1 MRQYRTTAITPVGI
15 HILVEPLEQAAPEHA
30 QLHRVA
36 TSDEAPS
43 IGQIISLGGGSLHP
57 QHGELVIPG
66 KHILRLQDA
75 QGVIETYNRTYD
87 VGDVILYRK
96 YAGAEIELNDTKL
109 LVLAPDDVL
118 GLAHGEFIG
127 EQKNPDEKLEPEEV
141 EPSWSERS
149 VPLH

>member
-43 IGQIISLGGGSLHP
+43 IGQIIEMGGGGNHP
-57 QHGELVIPG
+57 QHGQFTLPG
-66 KHILRLQDA
+66 LSDGTGRLFY
-75 QGVIETYNRTYD
+75 EK
-87 VGDVILYRK
+87 GDVILYRK

-109 LVLAPDDVL
+109 LVLTPDDVL

-127 EQKNPDEKLEPEEV
+127 EPKNPIEKLEPEEV
-141 EPSWSERS
+141 KPSWSEHS
-149 VPLH
+149 VPLP